1 MEFSQGARMWR
12 AQSQPLDRVSLAV
25 MCMLKIHN
33 LCIAASD
40 FGDDFEEPDAEDCKR
55 LLTNTALRR
64 GILRPA
70 APRREQPL
78 MW

>member
-1 MEFSQGARMWR
+1 
-12 AQSQPLDRVSLAV
+12 

-55 LLTNTALRR
+55 LLTNTAAPCTNQAGTTRRDEVCCDVAYFGLR
-64 GILRPA
+64 
-70 APRREQPL
+70 RREQPL